1 MKDIDAVTI
10 STPDHTHAVITLA
23 AMQLNKDVYVQKPLT
38 HNIYEA
44 RVLTEAA
51 NRYQIVTQ
59 MGNQGA
65 SGQGVQT
72 MKDWFDAGMIGTVNH
87 VEVWISNRS

>member
-1 MKDIDAVTI
+1 
-10 STPDHTHAVITLA
+10 
-23 AMQLNKDVYVQKPLT
+23 
-38 HNIYEA
+38 
-44 RVLTEAA
+44 
-51 NRYQIVTQ
+51 